1 MLLGMADGAVNF
13 EVCRL
18 VMATI
23 AGTGFRG
30 G

>member
-1 MLLGMADGAVNF
+1 MADGAVNF